1 MEYKIKV
8 NLGIGDAFFLSFIYL
23 ISGII
28 FGVAGIF
35 LSFIPFATIFIAAVY
50 SLFILIYSIKYI
62 LEATKIIKN
71 DVESSGKTT
80 IIQDIQKKKQNTYTS
95 ATSNIKNKF
104 IKSDEF
110 TKLEKEYYST
120 NSEELKK
127 EIREKLLK
135 SKEFEIKEQEYCQD
149 DEAVLIA
156 LMEAEDIFAEL
167 ELYKRNKK

>member
-23 ISGII
+23 ISGIV

-35 LSFIPFATIFIAAVY
+35 LSFIPFTTIFIAAVY

-71 DVESSGKTT
+71 DVESSGKTAV
-80 IIQDIQKKKQNTYTS
+80 IQEKKQNTYTS
-95 ATSNIKNKF
+95 TTSNIKNKF

-127 EIREKLLK
+127 EIRKKLLK

>member
-8 NLGIGDAFFLSFIYL
+8 NLGLKDAFFLVFIYL
-23 ISGII
+23 ISGVIFAII
-28 FGVAGIF
+28 GGLLF
-35 LSFIPFATIFIAAVY
+35 FIPFAPAFIVAVY

-62 LEATKIIKN
+62 LEATKITRE
-71 DVESSGKTT
+71 DVEISNKTT
-80 IIQDIQKKKQNTYTS
+80 IIQEKKQNIYTS
-95 ATSNIKNKF
+95 TTSNMENKF
-104 IKSDEF
+104 TKSDEF
-110 TKLEKEYYST
+110 SKLEKEYYST

-135 SKEFEIKEQEYCQD
+135 SKEFEIKEQEYCLD
-149 DEAVLIA
+149 DEATLIA